1 MDLNNLVDKA
11 KDLASNVPEDIK
23 RKAEEVIDEQVD
35 KYTPENMKEQAQG
48 LVDGL
53 KGKLGL

>member
-11 KDLASNVPEDIK
+11 KGLASNVPEDIK
-23 RKAEEVIDEQVD
+23 QKAEEVIDEQVD

>member
-23 RKAEEVIDEQVD
+23 QKAEEVIDEQVD
-35 KYTPENMKEQAQG
+35 NYTPENMKEQAQG

>member
-11 KDLASNVPEDIK
+11 KDLASNVPEDMK
-23 RKAEEVIDEQVD
+23 QKAEEVIDEQVD
-35 KYTPENMKEQAQG
+35 KYTPENMKEQTQG

>member
-11 KDLASNVPEDIK
+11 KDLASNVPGDMK
-23 RKAEEVIDEQVD
+23 QKAEEVIDEQVE
-35 KYTPENMKEQAQG
+35 KYAPENMKEQAQG
-48 LVDGL
+48 LVDDL

>member
-11 KDLASNVPEDIK
+11 KDLASNVPEDMK
-23 RKAEEVIDEQVD
+23 QKAEEVIDEQVE
-35 KYTPENMKEQAQG
+35 KYAPENMKEQAQG
-48 LVDGL
+48 LVDDL

>member
-11 KDLASNVPEDIK
+11 KDLALNVPEDMK
-23 RKAEEVIDEQVD
+23 QKAEEVIDEQVD

>member
-23 RKAEEVIDEQVD
+23 QKAEEVIDEQVD

>member
-11 KDLASNVPEDIK
+11 KDLAANVPEDVK
-23 RKAEEVIDEQVD
+23 QKAGDVVSDQVD
-35 KYTPENMKEQAQG
+35 KLAPENLKEQAQG
-48 LVDGL
+48 LVEGL

>member
-11 KDLASNVPEDIK
+11 KDLASNVPGDMK
-23 RKAEEVIDEQVD
+23 QKVEEVIDEQVE
-35 KYTPENMKEQAQG
+35 KYAPENMKEQAQG
-48 LVDGL
+48 LVDDL

>member
-11 KDLASNVPEDIK
+11 KDLASNVPDDMK
-23 RKAEEVIDEQVD
+23 QKAEEVINEQVD
-35 KYTPENMKEQAQG
+35 KYAPDNMKEQAQG

-53 KGKLGL
+53 KGQLGL

>member
-11 KDLASNVPEDIK
+11 KDLASNVPEDMK
-23 RKAEEVIDEQVD
+23 QKAEEVNDEQVD